1 MTTIKKS
8 VAAICVMILALLTA
22 GSAYAAPEDSYTYS
36 YWGDPVPSPS
46 PYAAVSV
53 LYGKDMGVDS
63 LNMPQDMF
71 VSTNGDI
78 YIADTGNNRILVLD
92 SKWQVTR
99 TITEFDNN
107 GAQDAL
113 NGPEGI
119 YVSEQGDL
127 YIADTLNKR
136 VLQLSKDGKAVLDI
150 RKPESSLIR
159 SGFEYTPTKIAVD
172 REGQIYTVSRGSYE
186 GIMMFDS
193 DGAFEGFIGTNRVK
207 FNPIDLFWKRISTKE
222 QRSQMEM
229 FVPLEFNNLSLDED
243 GFIFAT
249 TSEENSDSPVKR
261 LNPSGVDILRSKG
274 YFPVKGDINTLQV
287 SSAPGSSIMIDVA
300 SDKGGMYSLLDSK
313 RGRIFTYDKEG
324 NLLYVYGG
332 LGSKIGKFRTPS
344 AFQMLG
350 ERMLVLDK
358 GLNRLTVLE
367 PTEYGMAV
375 RDAVTQLYNG
385 QVEASTE
392 AWQRVLALNGNN
404 DVAYIGIGKSLLKQ
418 GDNAGA
424 MSYFQLGN
432 HREWYSEAFK
442 RFRKDILMENFG
454 TIVMTIVL
462 GIAAIV
468 GAVKLFTRRVEGHYD
483 EVGVIRNPFYTMIH
497 PFNGFW
503 EMKYEKKGRVKIALL
518 LVILLVIFT
527 IIKKQYSGF
536 VVNMNN
542 LADMNSLQELQYIAL
557 PFLLWCVA
565 NWSLTTLMD
574 GEGKFKDIVMATGYA
589 LMPLVIIL
597 IPQTLLSNVMTQ
609 GESAL
614 YYLLDGIAYA
624 WCLALLFVGT
634 MTVHQYSPGKT
645 LATML
650 LTLVVIGIILF
661 LSLLFFSMMQQIV
674 NFVVSIYREIS
685 FRM

>member
-8 VAAICVMILALLTA
+8 VAVICVVVLTLLTA
-22 GSAYAAPEDSYTYS
+22 GSIYAAPEDSYTYS

-46 PYAAVSV
+46 PYAPVTV
-53 LYGKDMGVDS
+53 LYGQDMGAGS
-63 LNMPQDMF
+63 LNMPQDLF
-71 VSTNGDI
+71 VTRAGDI

-92 SKWQVTR
+92 SNWQMKQA
-99 TITEFDNN
+99 ISEFDHD
-107 GAQDAL
+107 GKMDAL
-113 NGPEGI
+113 LGPEGVYVGKDGHI
-119 YVSEQGDL
+119 YV
-127 YIADTLNKR
+127 ADTQNKR
-136 VLQLSKDGKAVLDI
+136 VLQFTSEGKFVLEI
-150 RKPESSLIR
+150 LRPESSLIR
-159 SGFEYTPTKIAVD
+159 SGFEYSPTKVAVD

-193 DGAFEGFIGTNRVK
+193 DGVFDGFIGTNRVK

-222 QRSQMEM
+222 QREQMEM
-229 FVPLEFNNLSLDED
+229 FVPLEFNNLSIDED

-261 LNPSGVDILRSKG
+261 LNPSGIDILRSKG

-300 SDKGGMYSLLDSK
+300 ADKGGMYSLLDSK

-332 LGSKIGKFRTPS
+332 LGSKVGKFRTPS

-350 ERMLVLDK
+350 DQMLVLDK

-367 PTEYGMAV
+367 PTEYGYAV
-375 RDAVTQLYNG
+375 REAVTHLYDG
-385 QVEASTE
+385 KVEASTE

-418 GDNAGA
+418 GDNAAA
-424 MSYFQLGN
+424 MSYFKLGN

-462 GIAAIV
+462 GIVAIV
-468 GAVKLFTRRVEGHYD
+468 AAVKLFARRTAGHYD

-518 LVILLVIFT
+518 LVCLLVIFT

-542 LADMNSLQELQYIAL
+542 LANMNSLQELQFIAL

-597 IPQTLLSNVMTQ
+597 IPQTLISNVMTQ

-685 FRM
+685 FRL